1 VIGSAVWG
9 EGSAGAQ
16 TWVTAQA
23 RWLKRT
29 GPDWL
34 LGEVRDLLAGQPES
48 AVLRRELAYL
58 EKRAAQLEYPRFQAG
73 GWPLGSGVI
82 ESGNKLVVEAR
93 LKGAGMRWARERVNG
108 VLSLRNAVCN
118 DRWAEEWAV
127 LTRVAQTARRVP
139 RAERAPRP
147 RGRGSAD
154 RPHPARPRPP
164 PRRSRRAHGRR
175 SRRGP
180 RMRGRVVAPPM
191 GANRGGRRPLIP
203 GSGWGSGGGPRRE
216 RASCV
221 AQNPAEHPIHQ
232 GAHQSFARE
241 MCRIVVEANRP
252 NFGRVGAGAAGQ
264 RVPPRAGRPRQ
275 PPTPRSCARFL
286 PLATFLISCLPSTT
300 DLRLRHAQL

>member
-1 VIGSAVWG
+1 VSYFSRLSDAASFERLRLIETQRRGLERAGTIAGVADGAEWVQNFLDTHCPQALRILDFAHVVEHLSVIGSAVWG

-147 RGRGSAD
+147 RGRASAG
-154 RPHPARPRPP
+154 RPP
-164 PRRSRRAHGRR
+164 PGAAPPPAAPLPPGARSPQPARAAHARAGCSPTDGREPWR
-175 SRRGP
+175 PAATHPWKRMGERRG
-180 RMRGRVVAPPM
+180 
-191 GANRGGRRPLIP
+191 
-203 GSGWGSGGGPRRE
+203 
-216 RASCV
+216 
-221 AQNPAEHPIHQ
+221 
-232 GAHQSFARE
+232 
-241 MCRIVVEANRP
+241 
-252 NFGRVGAGAAGQ
+252 
-264 RVPPRAGRPRQ
+264 
-275 PPTPRSCARFL
+275 
-286 PLATFLISCLPSTT
+286 AT
-300 DLRLRHAQL
+300 A